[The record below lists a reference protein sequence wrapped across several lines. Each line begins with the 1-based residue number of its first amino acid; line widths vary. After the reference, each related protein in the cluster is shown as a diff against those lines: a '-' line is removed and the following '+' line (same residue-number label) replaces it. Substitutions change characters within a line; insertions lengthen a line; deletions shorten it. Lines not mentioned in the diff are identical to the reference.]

1 MGEIRRLPSAG
12 SGLPSDVKDQRTAL
26 RFDARGR
33 LAGHLVGSNQ
43 PVFVVNIGLGGFAV
57 EGAEPVAAGP
67 HIVRFTTPDRQATL
81 LEARSVYCRPTPRAD
96 GTRRFAAGFEFIRP
110 PRHVDQ
116 TITGILEQVAQ
127 LRLGR

>member
-1 MGEIRRLPSAG
+1 M
-12 SGLPSDVKDQRTAL
+12 KDHRTAL

-67 HIVRFTTPDRQATL
+67 HIVRFTTSDHRATL
-81 LEARSVYCRPTPRAD
+81 LEARSVYCRPTPRVD
-96 GTRRFAAGFEFIRP
+96 GARRFAAGFEFIRP

-116 TITGILEQVAQ
+116 TIKGILELVGQ